1 MALTISEQATRRDHA
16 GFRAQ
21 VSAVLDEEVRDM
33 LNRSAQWTDAL
44 VTDAAARTARDSLAR
59 RYIASASERSDVLDV
74 ACRLS
79 VASTPI
85 KNVDLVGAGDGTIP
99 TANATTLRTAVRNAI
114 RVLVSLPEV

>member
-33 LNRSAQWTDAL
+33 LNKVAQWTDAI
-44 VTDAAARTARDSLAR
+44 VTDAAARTARDAFAR
-59 RYIASASERSDVLDV
+59 RYVSSAAERSDVLDV
-74 ACRLS
+74 ACRLA

-99 TANATTLRTAVRNAI
+99 TASASTLRTAVRNAI
-114 RVLVSLPEV
+114 RVLVALPEV